1 MRQAVLVIGF
11 FFGLGLLSGCGEGD
25 PVRGSINRIISQM
38 EDGRIK
44 IDNISADLK
53 KAVDQA
59 KDNGKPLKK
68 EDLAAARKSMEGLRE
83 TGKKLH
89 EFNTEAKQLKDKLT
103 PERRE
108 QLRKEYHGK
117 IDDATKALSTAYDE
131 LKLQMQRVQKAL
143 GDDPAQQKVFA
154 DLEND
159 YHDAVQEFESIV
171 RQK

>member
-1 MRQAVLVIGF
+1 MRQAVLIIVF
-11 FFGLGLLSGCGEGD
+11 FFGLVLLSGCGAGD
-25 PVRGSINRIISQM
+25 PLRGSINRIISQM

-44 IDNISADLK
+44 MDNVSADLK

-59 KDNGKPLKK
+59 KESGKQLKK
-68 EDLAAARKSMEGLRE
+68 EDLATARKSMEGLRE

-89 EFNTEAKQLKDKLT
+89 EYNAEAKQLKDKLK
-103 PERRE
+103 PEHQE
-108 QLRKEYHGK
+108 ELRKEYQSR
-117 IDDATKALSTAYDE
+117 IQSATDELTKAYDK
-131 LKLQMQRVQKAL
+131 LKLAFADVSDAL
-143 GDDPAQQKVFA
+143 GKDTAQRKVFT